1 MKLNEAKNTFIQ
13 SWGTFG
19 SQWGINRTMSQIQ
32 ALLMITDDALSTED
46 IMETLNVSRGNVN
59 MNIRSLIE
67 WGIIYKEYK
76 SGERREFYRAEK
88 DIWTVAKRIMLV
100 KRQREL
106 TPLIQLLNEINNT
119 PIEDDDSKQVEF
131 FKKQV
136 ESMKSITDQADRT
149 ISKITK
155 ADENWFWKTFLKL
168 FS

>member
-1 MKLNEAKNTFIQ
+1 MKLNEAKNSFIQ

-46 IMETLNVSRGNVN
+46 IMETLNISRGNVN
-59 MNIRSLIE
+59 MNIRLLIE

-88 DIWTVAKRIMLV
+88 DIWTVAKRIMVV
-100 KRQREL
+100 KKQREL

-119 PIEDDDSKQVEF
+119 PIEDGDKKQVEF

-136 ESMKSITDQADRT
+136 ESMKSITDQADKT
-149 ISKITK
+149 ITKITQ
-155 ADENWFWKTFLKL
+155 ADENWFWKTFLRL
-168 FS
+168 IS

>member
-1 MKLNEAKNTFIQ
+1 MKLHEAKNTFIQ

-46 IMETLNVSRGNVN
+46 IMEALNISRGNVN
-59 MNIRSLIE
+59 MNIRLLIE

-88 DIWTVAKRIMLV
+88 DIWTVAKRIMVV
-100 KRQREL
+100 KKQREL

-119 PIEDDDSKQVEF
+119 PIEDGDKKQVEF

-136 ESMKSITDQADRT
+136 ESMKSITDQADKT
-149 ISKITK
+149 ITKITN
-155 ADENWFWKTFLKL
+155 ADENWFWKTFLRL
-168 FS
+168 IS